1 MTDQQLPGNANA
13 ERSVL
18 GCILFDD
25 KMINT
30 VIEQVKTEDFY
41 FPKHQILYE
50 AMLALNRAHEPIDLQ
65 TLVAE
70 LEREKKAQEIGG
82 MDFIAQI
89 TSEPFYSANLQS
101 YIDLVKNHALQRA
114 LIHFGNDV
122 AAHAGD
128 GADPSKVVLEAAEEQ
143 LLQLSQDRT
152 RIGLT
157 PVAVTMEETLAR
169 ISELSMNQG
178 AITGIPT
185 GFRWLDHQ
193 LTGLHPSDLVLLAA
207 RPSMGKTA
215 LGLNIAYNVAR
226 TEDKQ
231 GGHPFKVAVFSLE
244 MSKMQ
249 LTQRLFAMASGL
261 DLKKIITGD
270 LQNDSDWG
278 LLFKGTDVLK
288 DLPLYI
294 DDTSSISV
302 QELRAKC
309 RRLKMEQGLDLIMVD
324 YLQLM
329 NADNSRRN
337 ENRQQEITQISRGLK
352 ALAKEMD
359 CPVLAL
365 SQLSRKAESREGG
378 RPLMSDLR
386 ESGAIEQD
394 ADVVMLL
401 HREDYYDKD
410 TEHPNITK
418 VIIAKHRNGPTGE
431 VELFFED
438 YLTRFKDV
446 NREED
451 PTA

>member
-1 MTDQQLPGNANA
+1 MTGQQLPGSANA
-13 ERSVL
+13 ERAVL
-18 GCILFDD
+18 GSILFDD

-41 FPKHQILYE
+41 FPKHQILYD

-70 LEREKKAQEIGG
+70 LEREKKLKEIGG
-82 MDFIAQI
+82 MDFIVQI
-89 TSEPFYSANLQS
+89 TSEPFYSANLQA

-122 AAHAGD
+122 AAHASD
-128 GADPSKVVLEAAEEQ
+128 GSDPSKMVLESAEEQ

-157 PVAVTMEETLAR
+157 PIAVTMQETLAR
-169 ISELSMNQG
+169 ISDLAVNQG
-178 AITGIPT
+178 TITGVPT

-193 LTGLHPSDLVLLAA
+193 LAGLHPSDLVLLAA

-215 LGLNIAYNVAR
+215 LGLNIAFNVAR
-226 TEDKQ
+226 TEDKE
-231 GGHPFKVAVFSLE
+231 GNHPFKVAVFSLE

-261 DLKKIITGD
+261 GLQKIITGD
-270 LQNDSDWG
+270 LQTDEEWS
-278 LLFKGTDVLK
+278 LLWDATEKLAK
-288 DLPLYI
+288 LPIYI

-329 NADNSRRN
+329 NADNVRRN

-352 ALAKEMD
+352 GLAKEMN

-410 TEHPNITK
+410 TERPNITK

-431 VELFFED
+431 VELYFED
-438 YLTRFKDV
+438 YLTRFKDL
-446 NREED
+446 NREDD

>member
-1 MTDQQLPGNANA
+1 MAAEQLPGNANA
-13 ERSVL
+13 ERAVL
-18 GCILFDD
+18 GSILFDERT
-25 KMINT
+25 INT
-30 VIEQVKTEDFY
+30 VIEQVKTDDFY
-41 FPKHQILYE
+41 FPKHRILYD
-50 AMLALNRAHEPIDLQ
+50 AMLELNRRHEPIDLQ

-70 LEREKKAQEIGG
+70 LEREKKLDEIGG
-82 MDFIAQI
+82 FAFIQQI
-89 TSEPFYSANLQS
+89 TQEPFYSANLDA
-101 YIDLVKNHALQRA
+101 YIRLVKDHALQRA
-114 LIHFGNDV
+114 LIRFGKDV

-128 GADPSKVVLEAAEEQ
+128 GKDPSKIVLEDAEEQ

-157 PVAVTMEETLAR
+157 PLADTMEETLQR

-178 AITGIPT
+178 EITGIPT
-185 GFRWLDHQ
+185 GFRWLDRE
-193 LTGLHPSDLVLLAA
+193 LSGLHPSDLVLLAA

-215 LGLNIAYNVAR
+215 LGLNIAFNAAR
-226 TEDKQ
+226 YQDKD
-231 GGHPFKVAVFSLE
+231 GNRPFKVAAFSLE

-249 LTQRLFAMASGL
+249 LTQRLLAMASGL
-261 DLKKIITGD
+261 DLQKIITGD
-270 LQNDSDWG
+270 LQSDEDWQ
-278 LLFKGTDVLK
+278 LLFNGVNVLK
-288 DLPLYI
+288 ELSIFI

-309 RRLKMEQGLDLIMVD
+309 RRLKMEQGLDLIMID

-329 NADNSRRN
+329 NADESRRN

-352 ALAKEMD
+352 GLAKEMN

-410 TEHPNITK
+410 TERPNITK

-431 VELFFED
+431 VDLYFENF
-438 YLTRFKDV
+438 LTRFKDL
-446 NREED
+446 NREQD
-451 PTA
+451 PGA

>member
-1 MTDQQLPGNANA
+1 MAAEQLPGNANA
-13 ERSVL
+13 ERAVL
-18 GCILFDD
+18 GSILFDERT
-25 KMINT
+25 INT
-30 VIEQVKTEDFY
+30 VIEQVKTDDFY
-41 FPKHQILYE
+41 FPKHRILYD
-50 AMLALNRAHEPIDLQ
+50 AMLELNRRHEPIDLQ

-70 LEREKKAQEIGG
+70 LEREKKLDEIGG
-82 MDFIAQI
+82 FAFIQQI
-89 TSEPFYSANLQS
+89 TQEPFYSANLDA
-101 YIDLVKNHALQRA
+101 YIRLVKDHALQRA
-114 LIHFGNDV
+114 LIRFGKDV

-128 GADPSKVVLEAAEEQ
+128 GKDPSKIVLEDAEEQ

-157 PVAVTMEETLAR
+157 PLADTMEETLQR

-178 AITGIPT
+178 EITGIPT
-185 GFRWLDHQ
+185 GFRWLDRE
-193 LTGLHPSDLVLLAA
+193 LSGLHPSDLVLLAA

-215 LGLNIAYNVAR
+215 LGLNIAFNAAR
-226 TEDKQ
+226 YQDKD
-231 GGHPFKVAVFSLE
+231 GNRPFKVVVFSLE

-249 LTQRLFAMASGL
+249 LTQRLLAMASGL
-261 DLKKIITGD
+261 DLQKIITGD
-270 LQNDSDWG
+270 LQSDEDWQ
-278 LLFKGTDVLK
+278 LLFNGVNVLK
-288 DLPLYI
+288 ELSIFI

-309 RRLKMEQGLDLIMVD
+309 RRLKMEQGLDLIMID

-329 NADNSRRN
+329 NADESRRN

-352 ALAKEMD
+352 GLAKEMN

-410 TEHPNITK
+410 TERPNITK

-431 VELFFED
+431 VDLYFENF
-438 YLTRFKDV
+438 LTRFKDL
-446 NREED
+446 NREQD
-451 PTA
+451 PGA

>member
-1 MTDQQLPGNANA
+1 MAAEQLPGNANA
-13 ERSVL
+13 ERAVL
-18 GCILFDD
+18 GSILFDERT
-25 KMINT
+25 INT
-30 VIEQVKTEDFY
+30 VIEQIKTDDFY
-41 FPKHQILYE
+41 FPKHRILYD
-50 AMLALNRAHEPIDLQ
+50 AMLELNRRHEPIDLQ

-70 LEREKKAQEIGG
+70 LEREKKLDEIGG
-82 MDFIAQI
+82 FAFIQQI
-89 TSEPFYSANLQS
+89 TQEPFYSANLNA
-101 YIDLVKNHALQRA
+101 YIRLVKDHALQRA
-114 LIHFGNDV
+114 LIRFGKDV

-128 GADPSKVVLEAAEEQ
+128 GKDPSKIVLEDAEEK

-157 PVAVTMEETLAR
+157 PLADTMEETLQR

-178 AITGIPT
+178 EITGIPT
-185 GFRWLDHQ
+185 GFRWLDRE
-193 LTGLHPSDLVLLAA
+193 LSGLHPSDLVLLAA

-215 LGLNIAYNVAR
+215 LGLNIAFNAAR
-226 TEDKQ
+226 YQDKD
-231 GGHPFKVAVFSLE
+231 GNRPFKVAVFSLE

-249 LTQRLFAMASGL
+249 LTQRLLAMASGL
-261 DLKKIITGD
+261 DLQKIITGD
-270 LQNDSDWG
+270 LQSDEDWQ
-278 LLFKGTDVLK
+278 LLFNGVNVLK
-288 DLPLYI
+288 ELSIFI

-309 RRLKMEQGLDLIMVD
+309 RRLKMEQGLDLIMID

-329 NADNSRRN
+329 NADESRRN

-352 ALAKEMD
+352 GLAKEMN

-410 TEHPNITK
+410 TERPNITK

-431 VELFFED
+431 VDLYFENF
-438 YLTRFKDV
+438 LTRFKDL
-446 NREED
+446 NREQD
-451 PTA
+451 PGA

>member
-1 MTDQQLPGNANA
+1 MTGQQLPGSARA
-13 ERSVL
+13 ERAVL
-18 GCILFDD
+18 GCILFQE
-25 KMINT
+25 KLINT

-41 FPKHQILYE
+41 YPKHRMIYE
-50 AMLALNRAHEPIDLQ
+50 AMLALNRAHEPVDLQ

-70 LEREKKAQEIGG
+70 LDREKNLDEIGG
-82 MDFIAQI
+82 MDFIVQI
-89 TSEPFYSANLQS
+89 TSEPFYSANLQA
-101 YIDLVKNHALQRA
+101 YIDVVKNHALQRA
-114 LIHFGNDV
+114 LIRFGTDV
-122 AAHAGD
+122 AAHASD
-128 GADPSKVVLEAAEEQ
+128 GSDPSKAVLESAEEQ
-143 LLQLSQDRT
+143 LLEISRDRT

-157 PVAVTMEETLAR
+157 PVQETMKETLDRVSA
-169 ISELSMNQG
+169 LAVNQG
-178 AITGIPT
+178 MITGVPT

-193 LTGLHPSDLVLLAA
+193 LAGLHPSDLVLLAA

-215 LGLNIAYNVAR
+215 LGLNIAFNVAR
-226 TEDKQ
+226 TRNKE

-249 LTQRLFAMASGL
+249 LTQRLIAMASGL
-261 DLKKIITGD
+261 GLQKIITGD
-270 LQNDSDWG
+270 VQ
-278 LLFKGTDVLK
+278 TDEEWTQLMQGAEVLK
-288 DLPLYI
+288 DLPIFI

-302 QELRAKC
+302 QEVRAKC
-309 RRLKMEQGLDLIMVD
+309 RRMQLEEGLDLIMID

-329 NADNSRRN
+329 NADNARRN

-352 ALAKEMD
+352 ALAKEMN

-410 TEHPNITK
+410 TERPNITK

-431 VELFFED
+431 VELYFED
-438 YLTRFKDV
+438 YLTRFKDL
-446 NREED
+446 NQEED